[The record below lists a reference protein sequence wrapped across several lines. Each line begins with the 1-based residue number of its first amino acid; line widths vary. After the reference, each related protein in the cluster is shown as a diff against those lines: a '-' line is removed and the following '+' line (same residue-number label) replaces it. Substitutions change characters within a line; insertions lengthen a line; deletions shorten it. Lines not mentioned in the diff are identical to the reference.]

1 MRVHVSRP
9 VSRRPLAIAIGVS
22 IGFHLLLLAI
32 VLLVRPPA
40 NPYMVKR
47 GEPLFIEL
55 PKAEEPAERGS
66 PPAASLG
73 VKAPPSPPA
82 PPAVKAQP
90 QPRVAASQPQP
101 APGPPR
107 APQPPQ
113 PRAPEPPAVA
123 SAPVRPPTP
132 EPPAADGLQAST
144 PPSKP
149 AEPVVDE
156 PVRPPEAQPRE
167 AAPAAPPPPQ
177 VAAVP
182 PSPPVIDS
190 RSALRRGGPAGAGG
204 AGEGW
209 AGIEGEPIP
218 LDSSDPR
225 YNDYLDRV
233 RRMIKEKWGYPCIKD
248 VSTGNCDYK
257 SARLVIVFGILRDGR
272 VPTLEVAQQS
282 GYAIY
287 DDYAKNAI
295 RLAAPFPPVPASLM
309 ATANSGSSGVKIVAA
324 LQYVLV
330 ESSLTNILR

>member
-1 MRVHVSRP
+1 MHVSRR

-22 IGFHLLLLAI
+22 VGLHLLLLAV
-32 VLLVRPPA
+32 VLLVRPHA

-55 PKAEEPAERGS
+55 PKDEGPAERGA
-66 PPAASLG
+66 PPA
-73 VKAPPSPPA
+73 PSPTPKDQPAPPA

-90 QPRVAASQPQP
+90 QPRVEPSQPQP
-101 APGPPR
+101 APASPR
-107 APQPPQ
+107 APQ

-149 AEPVVDE
+149 AEPIVDE

-167 AAPAAPPPPQ
+167 AAPATPPPPQ

-182 PSPPVIDS
+182 PSPPLVDS

-218 LDSSDPR
+218 LDSADPK
-225 YNDYLDRV
+225 YNDYLERV

-248 VSTGNCDYK
+248 VSTGHCDYK
-257 SARLVIVFGILRDGR
+257 SARLKIVFGILRDGR
-272 VPTLEVAQQS
+272 VPTLAVTLQS
-282 GYAIY
+282 GYPIY
-287 DDYAKNAI
+287 DDYAANAI
-295 RLAAPFPPVPASLM
+295 RLAQPFPPVPASLL
-309 ATANSGSSGVKIVAA
+309 AAAKSGSTGVKIEAA
-324 LQYVLV
+324 FQYVLV

>member
-107 APQPPQ
+107 APQPPP
-113 PRAPEPPAVA
+113 PRAPA
-123 SAPVRPPTP
+123 
-132 EPPAADGLQAST
+132 PPAAAS
-144 PPSKP
+144 
-149 AEPVVDE
+149 A
-156 PVRPPEAQPRE
+156 
-167 AAPAAPPPPQ
+167 
-177 VAAVP
+177 
-182 PSPPVIDS
+182 
-190 RSALRRGGPAGAGG
+190 
-204 AGEGW
+204 
-209 AGIEGEPIP
+209 
-218 LDSSDPR
+218 PR

-295 RLAAPFPPVPASLM
+295 RLAAPFPPV
-309 ATANSGSSGVKIVAA
+309 
-324 LQYVLV
+324 
-330 ESSLTNILR
+330 